1 MIVTLALP
9 KGFEDPNLDPLT
21 APVWVDSDGV
31 EYMVASGFLEP
42 KVDEETL
49 EVIEYVTSDPV
60 LANPYRANIVVG
72 MDGLTALGLMGLT
85 VKESELN
92 G

>member
-9 KGFEDPNLDPLT
+9 KGFEDPNLDPVT

-31 EYMVASGFLEP
+31 EYKVASGILEP
-42 KVDEETL
+42 KVDEETF

-60 LANPYRANIVVG
+60 LADPYRANVVVG
-72 MDGLTALGLMGLT
+72 MDGLTALNLMGLT
-85 VKESELN
+85 MKEPTLN

>member
-9 KGFEDPNLDPLT
+9 KGFEDPNIDPLT

-31 EYMVASGFLEP
+31 EYLVASGFLEP
-42 KVDEETL
+42 KVDEDTL
-49 EVIEYVTSDPV
+49 EVTEYVTSDPV
-60 LANPYRANIVVG
+60 TADPYRVNVVTDV
-72 MDGLTALGLMGLT
+72 DGLTALGLMGLT
-85 VKESELN
+85 PKESELD

>member
-9 KGFEDPNLDPLT
+9 KGIEDPNLDPLT

-31 EYMVASGFLEP
+31 EYLVASGLLEG
-42 KVDEETL
+42 
-49 EVIEYVTSDPV
+49 EYVTSDPV
-60 LANPYRANIVVG
+60 LADPYRANVVVG
-72 MDGLTALGLMGLT
+72 MDGLTALSLMGLT
-85 VKESELN
+85 VKESELD